1 MSEIFLMMFD
11 FTVLTMK
18 IFLLFLVVLLL
29 LCLAPMPYGYF
40 MLVRFVMMVAC
51 GWMAYRYY
59 MRQQKAA
66 MWVFVTLAVLFQP
79 IYKIALGRPI
89 WNVVDVV
96 VAILLILIYFL
107 EKRMEAKTRVSFQ
120 SLPPEDQTKLEDN
133 KVEFLLNGLLAP
145 KELIYVASEEDKE
158 LTELLES
165 KPEVFEGWGK
175 MMGFHVVYLPLLMKR
190 LKDKEVLQYRAPY
203 LTNADITRTS
213 IGNDF
218 LLQYLNNPADKERI
232 KHGFMRTEDIQ
243 RGDGGKDIAINRFYP
258 LSSSGTEPLVD
269 QLHRIS
275 KLIFAETHGGELP
288 ANKRTKWLVEAK
300 TLDDFQRGIEG
311 PSWDDYGCSYGTE
324 ILDTDADFCFN
335 SQMDGENI
343 EDLIEEVK
351 DRIRKLRQRG
361 ISECIL
367 EQLIHHDDRLSRLV
381 ITSDYRLLLPD
392 YNNMEIKMEPLVKA
406 VYLLF
411 LKHPEGIMFKCL
423 PDYRKELTEIY
434 VKLKPYGLSDRVVQ
448 SIEDVT
454 NPLLN
459 SINEKCA
466 RIRGAFVGQFDN
478 HLAKHYYIDG
488 NRGEAKKIALPR
500 DLVVWE

>member
-1 MSEIFLMMFD
+1 MKYIPLYLA
-11 FTVLTMK
+11 TV
-18 IFLLFLVVLLL
+18 LL

-51 GWMAYRYY
+51 GWMAYQYY
-59 MRQQKAA
+59 MRQKEVA
-66 MWVFVTLAVLFQP
+66 MWVFITIAMLFQP
-79 IYKIALGRPI
+79 FYKISLGCTI
-89 WNVVDVV
+89 WNVIDVV
-96 VAILLILIYFL
+96 VAIFLVLIYFV
-107 EKRMEAKTRVSFQ
+107 EKRMEAKTMVSFQ
-120 SLPPEDQTKLEDN
+120 PLPPENKKKIEDN
-133 KVEFLLNGLLAP
+133 KIEFLLNGRLAP

-158 LTELLES
+158 LTELLER
-165 KPEVFEGWGK
+165 KPEVFEGWGQ
-175 MMGFHVVYLPLLMKR
+175 MMGFHVIYLPLLMKR
-190 LKDKEVLQYRAPY
+190 LKEKEVLQYRAPY
-203 LTNADITRTS
+203 LTNADIKRTS
-213 IGNDF
+213 IDNDF
-218 LLQYLNNPADKERI
+218 LLQYLKNPADKERI
-232 KHGFMRTEDIQ
+232 KHGFIRTEDIQ
-243 RGDGGKDIAINRFYP
+243 RGDDGKDIAVNRFYP
-258 LSSSGTEPLVD
+258 LSSNDAEPIAD

-275 KLIFAETHGGELP
+275 KQIYNETHKGELP
-288 ANKRTKWLVEAK
+288 ANKRTKWLVEEQ

-311 PSWDDYGCSYGTE
+311 PSWDDYGLSYGTE

-335 SQMDGENI
+335 SQLDGENI

-361 ISECIL
+361 LSECIL
-367 EQLIHHDDRLSRLV
+367 EQLIHPDDRLSRLV
-381 ITSDYRLLLPD
+381 ITSEYRLLLPD

-411 LKHPEGIMFKCL
+411 LKHPEGILFKHL

-488 NRGEAKKIALPR
+488 LRGEVKKIALPR
-500 DLVVWE
+500 DLVIWE

>member
-1 MSEIFLMMFD
+1 
-11 FTVLTMK
+11 MK
-18 IFLLFLVVLLL
+18 IIPLCLATLLL

-51 GWMAYRYY
+51 GWMAYQYY
-59 MRQQKAA
+59 MRQKEVA
-66 MWVFVTLAVLFQP
+66 MWVFITIAMLFQP
-79 IYKIALGRPI
+79 FYKISLGRTI
-89 WNVVDVV
+89 WNVIDVI
-96 VAILLILIYFL
+96 VAIFLVLIYFV
-107 EKRMEAKTRVSFQ
+107 EKRMETNTRVSFQ
-120 SLPPEDQTKLEDN
+120 PLPPEDQIKVEDN
-133 KVEFLLNGLLAP
+133 KIEFQLNGRLAP

-158 LTELLES
+158 LTELLER
-165 KPEVFEGWGK
+165 KPEVFEGWGQ
-175 MMGFHVVYLPLLMKR
+175 MMGFHVIYLPLLMKR

-203 LTNADITRTS
+203 LTNVDIKRTS
-213 IGNDF
+213 IDNDF
-218 LLQYLNNPADKERI
+218 LLQYLKNPADKERI
-232 KHGFMRTEDIQ
+232 KHGFIRTEDTQ
-243 RGDGGKDIAINRFYP
+243 RGDDGKDKSINRFYP
-258 LSSSGTEPLVD
+258 LSSNSADPIAD

-275 KLIFAETHGGELP
+275 KQIYNETHKGELP
-288 ANKRTKWLVEAK
+288 ANKRTKWLVEEQ

-311 PSWDDYGCSYGTE
+311 PSWDDYGLSYGTE

-335 SQMDGENI
+335 SQLDGENI

-361 ISECIL
+361 LSECIL
-367 EQLIHHDDRLSRLV
+367 EQLIHPDDRLSRLV

-488 NRGEAKKIALPR
+488 LRGEVKKIALPR